1 MNPFVLRQA
10 LSQADVE
17 KMLLTGASSKDVG
30 VRVNIVNISGN
41 IGLLYVGK
49 IVVAGSKP
57 DPEVTGS
64 LSTIVTFLVEAAS
77 RDVDLRVVAEALD
90 KIIDIFTEDET
101 DAFCVEV
108 RCQPRKK
115 SYR

>member
-1 MNPFVLRQA
+1 MNSFVLRQA

-108 RCQPRKK
+108 RCQAF
-115 SYR
+115 